1 VQEHRNVNPADAAF
15 WQLGVATAE
24 KTFSVDI
31 IGEIESSINW
41 ISDESVG
48 TIKPNQPSILY
59 VEAESLLLGG
69 TVVYE
74 LVSGNLPPDLTLLGN
89 GDIIGKVKQF
99 ADNSGPG
106 ITRFFNTDEQ
116 STMFFD
122 LIFDDGLTSF
132 DKRFVFSV
140 KARDTANFAENIK
153 QFYIDVDNNNTKT
166 FANIYIK
173 AFQNKQKRLDW
184 FNFIT
189 DLNIFRTEEI
199 YRPGDPN
206 FGIQTNLRVL
216 VFAGIESLTAVNY
229 VQAMSRNHYRK
240 QLRFGNVKSAVAK
253 NFQTQEDIYEVIY
266 VEVID
271 EYEKD
276 GKSVSKTIEL
286 KDNIESKIL
295 ISYDSIK
302 IDSDIPLV
310 SDSDHQRIFPNS
322 FKNMR
327 SRIKALGNRD
337 REFLPLWMRSIQPG
351 EPTEFGYT
359 KALILGYV
367 KPGFAESTKSRIK
380 FSEFDFKSI
389 DFTADRFI
397 IDIID
402 GQIEDKYL
410 AFPQRGEKL
419 P

>member
-1 VQEHRNVNPADAAF
+1 
-15 WQLGVATAE
+15 L
-24 KTFSVDI
+24 K
-31 IGEIESSINW
+31 
-41 ISDESVG
+41 
-48 TIKPNQPSILY
+48 
-59 VEAESLLLGG
+59 
-69 TVVYE
+69 
-74 LVSGNLPPDLTLLGN
+74 
-89 GDIIGKVKQF
+89 
-99 ADNSGPG
+99 
-106 ITRFFNTDEQ
+106 
-116 STMFFD
+116 
-122 LIFDDGLTSF
+122 
-132 DKRFVFSV
+132 
-140 KARDTANFAENIK
+140 
-153 QFYIDVDNNNTKT
+153 
-166 FANIYIK
+166 
-173 AFQNKQKRLDW
+173 
-184 FNFIT
+184 
-189 DLNIFRTEEI
+189 
-199 YRPGDPN
+199 
-206 FGIQTNLRVL
+206 VL
-216 VFAGIESLTAVNY
+216 VYAGIESVEAVNY

-240 QLRFGNVKSAVAK
+240 QLRFGDVKKSVAK
-253 NFQTQEDIYEVIY
+253 DPTTQEIIYEVIY
-266 VEVID
+266 IDVVD
-271 EYEKD
+271 EYEKN

-286 KDNIESKIL
+286 KDNIESKVL

-337 REFLPLWMRSIQPG
+337 REFLPIWMRSIQPG